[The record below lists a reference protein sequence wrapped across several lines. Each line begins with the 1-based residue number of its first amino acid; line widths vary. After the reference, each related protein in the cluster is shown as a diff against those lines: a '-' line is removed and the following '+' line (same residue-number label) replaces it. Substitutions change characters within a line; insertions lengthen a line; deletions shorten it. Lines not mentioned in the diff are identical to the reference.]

1 MCILEF
7 QDVQFH
13 TDDFQSSYFK
23 SEFGILVETC
33 KESLGES
40 LTHQKIHNN
49 Y

>member
-23 SEFGILVETC
+23 SEFGNLVEFS
-33 KESLGES
+33 KQSLGES
-40 LTHQKIHNN
+40 VTHQKIQN